1 MRILDRDQIRTAL
14 AAVDLMAEIEEAFVA
29 YSEGRSVVPP
39 VGELTFDEPPGEVHI
54 KYGYVR
60 GEDYY
65 VVKIASGF
73 YDNPKLGLP
82 SGDGLMLLFE
92 QRTGRLASILRDQG
106 LLTDVRTAVAGAIA
120 AKYLAPERVERIG
133 VVGTGVQAR
142 LQVEYLRPVTAC
154 KDLVVWGRSEE
165 SLGRYRHDM
174 QAAGYRVETTT
185 DAGRVARGANLIV
198 TATPSRQPL
207 LASADV
213 GASVHVTAV
222 GSDTVGK
229 QELEAAIL
237 GRADLVVVD
246 SRSQCTERGETAHA
260 LAAGL
265 VEASALRE
273 LGEVIRGGRARTSED
288 QLTVADLTGVAVQDV
303 RIASAVHRAAA
314 SRQEAEI
321 D

>member
-1 MRILDRDQIRTAL
+1 MRILNRDQIRTAL

>member
-1 MRILDRDQIRTAL
+1 MRILNRDQIRTAL

-165 SLGRYRHDM
+165 SLGRYRRDM
-174 QAAGYRVETTT
+174 EASGYRVETTT

-198 TATPSRQPL
+198 TVTPSRQPL

-213 GASVHVTAV
+213 GAGVHVTPV

>member
-1 MRILDRDQIRTAL
+1 
-14 AAVDLMAEIEEAFVA
+14 
-29 YSEGRSVVPP
+29 
-39 VGELTFDEPPGEVHI
+39 
-54 KYGYVR
+54 
-60 GEDYY
+60 
-65 VVKIASGF
+65 
-73 YDNPKLGLP
+73 
-82 SGDGLMLLFE
+82 
-92 QRTGRLASILRDQG
+92 
-106 LLTDVRTAVAGAIA
+106 
-120 AKYLAPERVERIG
+120 
-133 VVGTGVQAR
+133 
-142 LQVEYLRPVTAC
+142 
-154 KDLVVWGRSEE
+154 
-165 SLGRYRHDM
+165 
-174 QAAGYRVETTT
+174 
-185 DAGRVARGANLIV
+185 
-198 TATPSRQPL
+198 
-207 LASADV
+207 
-213 GASVHVTAV
+213 
-222 GSDTVGK
+222 VGK